1 MVARGAHWMDYDFI
15 VIGAGSAGSV
25 VASRLSEGGRHRVL
39 LLEAGPSDRR
49 LWVQIPIGYG
59 KTFYDPRVN
68 WMYRTEPIPG
78 FGQRTNYWPR
88 GKLLGG
94 SSSINAMV
102 YIRGQAADFDEWEAL
117 GNPGWGWRDVLPY
130 YKRIEDHVHG
140 ASEEHGAGGPLHV
153 SEASDQAHPLC
164 QAFFRASKEAGLTF
178 NPDLNGKSQ
187 EGVGHY
193 HFTIRNGFRLSAAR
207 AFLWPAMRRT
217 NLRVET
223 MAQVS
228 RIVFEGGRAVA
239 VEYTHQGMR
248 KRVQAR
254 GEIILS
260 AGAVNSP
267 QLLQLSGVGPA
278 PLLRSLGIDV
288 VCDRPA
294 VGQNLQDHLCY
305 DHVYRSRQPTLNDQL
320 YPWWGKVAAALQYAA
335 FRRGPLSLS
344 VNQAGGFFR
353 GGPEPSRP
361 NIQLYFSPLSYERTP
376 PGVRALT
383 RPDPFSGFLM
393 SVSPCRPTS
402 RGHLQIRSA
411 DPLEA
416 PAIQPNSLS
425 TNSDVAELLT
435 GARFLRRLAAT
446 QALSSVIAEELKPGP
461 AVISDEAL
469 IDDIRSRS
477 YSVFHP
483 AGTCRMGADPATSVV
498 DQRLRVH
505 GMGGLRVIDA
515 SIFPTVPSGNIN
527 APCIMTGAKGADLI
541 LQELC

>member
-1 MVARGAHWMDYDFI
+1 MVYDFI

-25 VASRLSEGGRHRVL
+25 VASRLSEDGRHRVL

-68 WMYRTEPIPG
+68 WMYRTEPIAG
-78 FGQRTNYWPR
+78 FGGRSNYVPR

-102 YIRGQAADFDEWEAL
+102 YIRGQAADFDEWEAQ
-117 GNPGWGWRDVLPY
+117 GNPGWGWRGVLPH
-130 YKRIEDHVHG
+130 YKGIEDHFLG
-140 ASEEHGAGGPLHV
+140 ASEDHGAGGPLHV

-164 QAFFRASKEAGLTF
+164 QAFFRAGEEVGLSF
-178 NPDLNGKSQ
+178 NKDLNGASP

-193 HFTIRNGFRLSAAR
+193 HFTIRDGYRLSASR
-207 AFLWPAMRRT
+207 AFLWPAMQRA

-223 MAQVS
+223 TALAT
-228 RIVFEGGRAVA
+228 RIVAEGGRAVA
-239 VEYTHQGMR
+239 VEYTRHGVR
-248 KRVQAR
+248 IRAEAR
-254 GEIILS
+254 REIIVS
-260 AGAVNSP
+260 GGAINSP
-267 QLLQLSGVGPA
+267 QLLQLSGIGPA
-278 PLLRSLGIDV
+278 PLLKSFGIDV

-305 DHVYRSRQPTLNDQL
+305 DHVYRSRQPTLNDEL
-320 YPWWGKVAAALQYAA
+320 YPWWGKVNAALRYLA

-353 GGPEPSRP
+353 DGPDRTRP
-361 NIQLYFSPLSYERTP
+361 NIQLYFSPLSYEHAS

-383 RPDPFSGFLM
+383 KPDPFSGFLV

-402 RGHLQIRSA
+402 RGYLEIRSA
-411 DPLEA
+411 DPKDA
-416 PAIQPNSLS
+416 PVIQPNYLS
-425 TNSDVAELLT
+425 TNSDVAELLA

-446 QALSSVIAEELKPGP
+446 SALSSVIDAELKPGP
-461 AVISDEAL
+461 AMTTDEAMVG
-469 IDDIRSRS
+469 DIRARS

-483 AGTCRMGADPATSVV
+483 SGTCRMGPNPADSVV
-498 DQRLRVH
+498 DSRLRVH
-505 GMGGLRVIDA
+505 GIGGLRVIDA
-515 SIFPTVPSGNIN
+515 SIFPSVPSGNIN
-527 APCIMTGAKGADLI
+527 APSIMTGAKGADLI

>member
-1 MVARGAHWMDYDFI
+1 MDYDFI

-25 VASRLSEGGRHRVL
+25 VASRLSEDGRHRVL

-68 WMYRTEPIPG
+68 WMYRTEPISG
-78 FGQRTNYWPR
+78 FGGRTNYWPR

-117 GNPGWGWRDVLPY
+117 GNPGWGWRGVLPF
-130 YKRIEDHVHG
+130 YKGIEDHVLG

-153 SEASDQAHPLC
+153 SEASGQAHPLC
-164 QAFFRASKEAGLTF
+164 QAFFRASEEAGLAF
-178 NPDLNGKSQ
+178 NRDLNGKSQ
-187 EGVGHY
+187 EGVGYY
-193 HFTIRNGFRLSAAR
+193 HFTIRNGFRLSSAR
-207 AFLWPAMRRT
+207 AFLWPAMRRA

-223 MAQVS
+223 MAQAS
-228 RIVFEGGRAVA
+228 RILLEGSRAVA
-239 VEYTHQGMR
+239 VDYVRHGVRTR
-248 KRVQAR
+248 AR
-254 GEIILS
+254 ARREIILS

-278 PLLRSLGIDV
+278 PLLKSLGIDV
-288 VCDRPA
+288 VCDRAA

-305 DHVYRSRQPTLNDQL
+305 DHVYRSRQPTLNDEL
-320 YPWWGKVAAALQYAA
+320 YPWWGKVRAALRYLA

-353 GGPEPSRP
+353 GGPEQPRP

-383 RPDPFSGFLM
+383 KPDPFSGFLL

-416 PAIQPNSLS
+416 PAIHPNYLS
-425 TNSDVAELLT
+425 TNSDLAELLT

-446 QALSSVIAEELKPGP
+446 PALSSVIAEEMKPGP
-461 AVISDEAL
+461 ATATDEAL

-483 AGTCRMGADPATSVV
+483 AGTCRMGPDPATSVV
-498 DQRLRVH
+498 DARLRVH
-505 GMGGLRVIDA
+505 GIGGLRVIDA

>member
-1 MVARGAHWMDYDFI
+1 MDYDFI

-25 VASRLSEGGRHRVL
+25 VASRLSEDGRHRVL

-68 WMYRTEPIPG
+68 WMYQTEPIAG
-78 FGQRTNYWPR
+78 FGGRINYWPR

-102 YIRGQAADFDEWEAL
+102 YIRGQPSDFDEWEAL
-117 GNPGWGWRDVLPY
+117 GNPGWGWRDVLPC
-130 YKRIEDHVHG
+130 YKRIEDHALG
-140 ASEEHGAGGPLHV
+140 SSEEHGAGGPLHV

-164 QAFFRASKEAGLTF
+164 QAFFRAGEEVGLAF
-178 NPDLNGKSQ
+178 NRDLNGKTQ
-187 EGVGHY
+187 EGVGYY

-207 AFLWPAMRRT
+207 AFLWPAMRRS
-217 NLRVET
+217 NLEVET
-223 MAQVS
+223 MSQAS
-228 RIVFEGGRAVA
+228 RIVFEGARAAA
-239 VEYTHQGMR
+239 VDYIQRGVR
-248 KRVQAR
+248 RQAR
-254 GEIILS
+254 ARREIILS

-278 PLLRSLGIDV
+278 PLLKSLGMDV
-288 VCDRPA
+288 VCDRAA
-294 VGQNLQDHLCY
+294 VGQNLQDHVCY
-305 DHVYRSRQPTLNDQL
+305 DHVYRSRQPTLNDEL
-320 YPWWGKVAAALQYAA
+320 YPWRGKVRAALRYIA

-344 VNQAGGFFR
+344 VNQAGGFIR
-353 GGPEPSRP
+353 GGPEQPRP

-383 RPDPFSGFLM
+383 KPDPFSGFLM

-402 RGHLQIRSA
+402 RGQLRIRSA
-411 DPLEA
+411 DPFEA
-416 PAIQPNSLS
+416 PAIQPNYLS

-446 QALSSVIAEELKPGP
+446 RALASVIDEELKPGTTT
-461 AVISDEAL
+461 STDEAL
-469 IDDIRSRS
+469 IGDIRARGS
-477 YSVFHP
+477 SVFHP
-483 AGTCRMGADPATSVV
+483 AGTCRMGPNPRDSVV
-498 DQRLRVH
+498 DARLRVH
-505 GMGGLRVIDA
+505 GVSGLRVIDA
-515 SIFPTVPSGNIN
+515 SIFPAVPSGNIN
-527 APCIMTGAKGADLI
+527 APCIMTGVKGADLI

>member
-1 MVARGAHWMDYDFI
+1 MVPRGADRMDYDFI

-25 VASRLSEGGRHRVL
+25 VASRLSEDGRHSVL

-49 LWVQIPIGYG
+49 LWVQIPVGYG

-68 WMYRTEPIPG
+68 WMYVTEPIPG
-78 FGQRTNYWPR
+78 LGDRTNYWPR

-117 GNPGWGWRDVLPY
+117 GNPGWGWRDVLPL
-130 YKRIEDHVHG
+130 YKRIEDHVLG
-140 ASEEHGAGGPLHV
+140 PSEEHGAGGPLHV

-164 QAFFRASKEAGLTF
+164 QAFFRAGDEAGLPF
-178 NPDLNGKSQ
+178 NRDLNGKIQ
-187 EGVGHY
+187 EGVGYY
-193 HFTIRNGFRLSAAR
+193 HFTTRKGFRLSAAR
-207 AFLWPAMRRT
+207 AFLWPAMRRA

-223 MAQVS
+223 MAQAS

-239 VEYTHQGMR
+239 VDYVREGGR
-248 KRVQAR
+248 RQAR
-254 GEIILS
+254 ARREIILS

-278 PLLRSLGIDV
+278 PLLNSLGIEV
-288 VCDRPA
+288 VRDRAA

-305 DHVYRSRQPTLNDQL
+305 DHVYRSRQKTLNDEL
-320 YPWWGKVAAALQYAA
+320 YPWWGKVRAALRYIA

-361 NIQLYFSPLSYERTP
+361 NIQLYFSPLSYERAP
-376 PGVRALT
+376 PRVRALT
-383 RPDPFSGFLM
+383 KPDPFSGFLM

-402 RGHLQIRSA
+402 RGHLQIRSS

-416 PAIQPNSLS
+416 PAIHPNYLS
-425 TNSDVAELLT
+425 TNSDLAELLT
-435 GARFLRRLAAT
+435 GARFLRRLAQT
-446 QALSSVIAEELKPGP
+446 PALSSVIAEELKPGP
-461 AVISDEAL
+461 GTETDDAL

-483 AGTCRMGADPATSVV
+483 CGTCRMGPDPATSVV
-498 DQRLRVH
+498 DGRLRVH
-505 GMGGLRVIDA
+505 GVGGLRVIDA

-527 APCIMTGAKGADLI
+527 APSIMTGVKGADLI
-541 LQELC
+541 LEELC